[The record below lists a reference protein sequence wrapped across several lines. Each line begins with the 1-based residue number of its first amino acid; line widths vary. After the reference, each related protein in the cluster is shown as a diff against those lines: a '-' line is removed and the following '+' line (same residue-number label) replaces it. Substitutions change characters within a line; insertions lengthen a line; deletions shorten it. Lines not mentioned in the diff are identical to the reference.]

1 MEAPEN
7 QLPESGVQFM
17 NSIELL
23 QKVRYL
29 NTVKQKNEAAIS
41 PEDLRGK
48 YRTSYEKLCAEL
60 SQMKKEY
67 RASCTRNIRLLNEW
81 LTMIADLDESDE
93 AYQSRYDEAVKAHK
107 ESGNDPMLAR
117 MMGELME
124 LFK

>member
-1 MEAPEN
+1 
-7 QLPESGVQFM
+7 M

-23 QKVRYL
+23 QKVRHL
-29 NTVKQKNEAAIS
+29 NTVKQKNEAAIL

-48 YRTSYEKLCAEL
+48 YRTSYEKLCADL
-60 SQMKKEY
+60 TQTKREY
-67 RASCTRNIRLLNEW
+67 RTLCTRNIRMLNEW

-93 AYQSRYDEAVKAHK
+93 AYQIRYDAAAKAHE